1 MANNV
6 HEFCVVMTTYAN
18 ENVGKQLIHA
28 LIEKRLAA
36 CIQSKQVESHYH
48 WQGKVCCD
56 IETQLMIKTK
66 TALFD
71 QVEAEIKAI
80 HYYETPEIIAL
91 PITAGSQDYLDW
103 ISTECK
109 KID

>member
-1 MANNV
+1 
-6 HEFCVVMTTYAN
+6 
-18 ENVGKQLIHA
+18 
-28 LIEKRLAA
+28 
-36 CIQSKQVESHYH
+36 
-48 WQGKVCCD
+48 
-56 IETQLMIKTK
+56 MIKTK

-80 HYYETPEIIAL
+80 HDYETPEVIAL